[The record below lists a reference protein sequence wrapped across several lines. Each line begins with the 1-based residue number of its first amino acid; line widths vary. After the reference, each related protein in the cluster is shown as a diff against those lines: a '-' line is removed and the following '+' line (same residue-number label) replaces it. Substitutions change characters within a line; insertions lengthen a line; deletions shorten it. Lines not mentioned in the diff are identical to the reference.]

1 MTNKGFTLLEC
12 LVSIG
17 LLTLLLSLVM
27 PTIFMFSGQRQKEDI
42 LRQRTLEKDFIT
54 QHLAREI
61 RNATQVLA
69 DSNTQH
75 LHLQDNSAP
84 PKELYYELISK
95 RLREKRGGAYLYLT
109 NMADIDSLLF
119 NYSGAMIMFQI
130 NYVDGD
136 CLSGNTLVRSK

>member
-17 LLTLLLSLVM
+17 LLALLFSLVM
-27 PTIFMFSGQRQKEDI
+27 PTIFRFYEQQQKQDI
-42 LRQRTLEKDFIT
+42 LHQRTFEKAFIA
-54 QHLAREI
+54 QHLASEI
-61 RNATQVLA
+61 RNATKVFA
-69 DSNTQH
+69 DSNVQR
-75 LHLQDNSAP
+75 LHMQDNSTP

-109 NMADIDSLLF
+109 DIGDIDSILF
-119 NYSGAMIMFQI
+119 NYSGAIILFQI